1 MAETGLFHRLGSED
15 PARSVSPRGN
25 KGPCGE
31 PILGYWFWLRLLG
44 GHCECVCNL
53 FGGFHVV
60 QGPIVLVVHGLN
72 YCSKM
77 LKSIS
82 GVKSI
87 HEREPR
93 PSEREMV

>member
-1 MAETGLFHRLGSED
+1 MAETGVFHRRGSED
-15 PARSVSPRGN
+15 PAGSVSRVETRVPVVGQS
-25 KGPCGE
+25 
-31 PILGYWFWLRLLG
+31 LGTVFWLRLLN

-53 FGGFHVV
+53 FGGFHVD

-72 YCSKM
+72 YCSEM

>member
-1 MAETGLFHRLGSED
+1 MALRILPG
-15 PARSVSPRGN
+15 VSPRMETRV
-25 KGPCGE
+25 PVVRQS
-31 PILGYWFWLRLLG
+31 LVTRLLG

-60 QGPIVLVVHGLN
+60 QGPVVLVVHGLN
-72 YCSKM
+72 YCSEV
-77 LKSIS
+77 LKPIS